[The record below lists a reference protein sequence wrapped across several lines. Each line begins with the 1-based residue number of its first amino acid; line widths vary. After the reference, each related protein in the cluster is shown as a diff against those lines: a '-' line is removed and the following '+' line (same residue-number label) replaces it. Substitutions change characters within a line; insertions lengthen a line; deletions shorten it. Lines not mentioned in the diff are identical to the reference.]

1 MLRKVKSIRF
11 ILLLIVIQCQRR
23 GSSVKMKRSTLLDF
37 NFNGGMV
44 KFKEKASEIADSR
57 LVQPLQEVKVGLHV
71 TWLFDSVVEKDRGCV
86 DSADQWRVC
95 QICSNQVL
103 NTAGRYV
110 CLSLCFIKCEVHSD
124 SALAYNLQ
132 VTELCVTV

>member
-71 TWLFDSVVEKDRGCV
+71 TWLFDSVVEKDRGCGQCRPV
-86 DSADQWRVC
+86 ESVPDLQQSSVEYSWKVC
-95 QICSNQVL
+95 VSVSVL
-103 NTAGRYV
+103 Y
-110 CLSLCFIKCEVHSD
+110 
-124 SALAYNLQ
+124 
-132 VTELCVTV
+132 